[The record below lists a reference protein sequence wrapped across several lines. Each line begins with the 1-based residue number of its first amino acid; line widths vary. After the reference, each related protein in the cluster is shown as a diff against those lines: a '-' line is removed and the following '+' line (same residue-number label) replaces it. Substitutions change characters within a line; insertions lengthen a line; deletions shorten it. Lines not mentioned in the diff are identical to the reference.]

1 MLTIGFLGGGNMA
14 GALIGGLLAGGPRSD
29 LKVHVT
35 DLHEDKLARLAALG
49 AQTHSDVGEWAAS
62 CDLMVFAVKPQGMKT
77 ALASLMPFLNP
88 DGAALTIAAGIE
100 AAAYADWLNGYPL
113 MRAMPNTPA
122 MVGMGVSGLWIPAG
136 ISETAANA
144 ARQALAAAGK
154 NVLLID
160 LDSQASLT
168 ISVGMEPLE
177 VPKTIV
183 DVLKKDGAPICECVQ
198 KINDRLHIVTSI
210 IDLAPMEM
218 EMLSRASREKILD
231 RALKPIKDSYDYI
244 LIDCPPQLSIL
255 TINALSCADGV
266 LIPVKTDYLAYRGL
280 TQLQDSIREIQ
291 ELINPDLKVL
301 GVIATLYDARVSDDK
316 DILALLKEEYN
327 LVGVVKRLAVA
338 KKGIYDGLAV
348 VEQAPTS
355 EIAKEYTAIA
365 KMIINGNF
373 DREDIENG

>member
-1 MLTIGFLGGGNMA
+1 MQYKKECKFRCKHARKDLTNVHKTYTINKVYKLNKGDAAMKVIAIANQKGGVA
-14 GALIGGLLAGGPRSD
+14 
-29 LKVHVT
+29 KT
-35 DLHEDKLARLAALG
+35 TT
-49 AQTHSDVGEWAAS
+49 THN
-62 CDLMVFAVKPQGMKT
+62 L
-77 ALASLMPFLNP
+77 
-88 DGAALTIAAGIE
+88 GAALAAE
-100 AAAYADWLNGYPL
+100 
-113 MRAMPNTPA
+113 
-122 MVGMGVSGLWIPAG
+122 
-136 ISETAANA
+136 
-144 ARQALAAAGK
+144 GK

-183 DVLKKDGAPICECVQ
+183 DVLKKDGAPIHECVQ

-231 RALKPIKDSYDYI
+231 RALKPIKDGYDYI

-291 ELINPDLKVL
+291 ELINPELKVL

-348 VEQAPTS
+348 VEQAPSS